1 MLEEP
6 AIRIGDI
13 ATCLSSAYGLH
24 ARQIEFLPLGAD
36 ENTAVYRV
44 ETQDGQA
51 YFLKLRR
58 GQVFEPAILV
68 PNYLHTLGV
77 EHLIAALVTRTG
89 SFFARLGEFTLI
101 LYPYV
106 RGRNGYEQPLSPQQ
120 WVELGAVV
128 RQIHG
133 VSLPGVLRRAVPNVS
148 FSARWRSALR
158 NYLEEIAEKTY
169 ADPTAAELADFLRQK
184 RAETLELI
192 ARSEQLAG
200 MVEQQSS
207 GWVLCHA
214 DLHVWNLLLD
224 EQGGFYIVDWDTLQ
238 FAPKERD
245 LMFIGSGLGGN
256 GLGAMEE
263 TRLFYQGYGPTEIHH
278 GALAYFRS
286 ERIIEDLAVYC
297 EQIFLSNVS
306 GADRGQ
312 AVRNVMSNF
321 LPGGTIEMARES

>member
-6 AIRIGDI
+6 AIRVGDI

-44 ETQDGQA
+44 ETQDGQE

-58 GQVFEPAILV
+58 GRVFEAAILV

-77 EHLIAALVTRTG
+77 EHLIAALATQTG
-89 SFFARLGEFTLI
+89 GFFARLGEFTMI

-120 WVELGAVV
+120 WVELGAVMK
-128 RQIHG
+128 QIHG
-133 VSLPGVLRRAVPNVS
+133 VSLPGVLRRAVPNES
-148 FSARWRSALR
+148 FSARWRNSLR

-169 ADPTAAELADFLRQK
+169 SDTVAAELAVFLQLK
-184 RAETLELI
+184 RAEMLELLT
-192 ARSEQLAG
+192 RSEQLAG
-200 MVEQQSS
+200 MFEQQRID
-207 GWVLCHA
+207 WVLCHA

-224 EQGGFYIVDWDTLQ
+224 EQGGFYIVDWDTLL

-256 GLGAMEE
+256 GLGAEAEM
-263 TRLFYQGYGPTEIHH
+263 RLFYRGYGLTNIQR
-278 GALAYFRS
+278 GALAYYRS

-297 EQIFLSNVS
+297 EQIFLSNVG
-306 GADRGQ
+306 GADREQ
-312 AVRNVMSNF
+312 AARNVMSNF

>member
-6 AIRIGDI
+6 AIRVGDI

-24 ARQIEFLPLGAD
+24 ARQIAFLPLGAD

-44 ETQDGQA
+44 ETQDGQE

-58 GQVFEPAILV
+58 GRVFEPAILI
-68 PNYLHTLGV
+68 PNYLHTVGV
-77 EHLIAALVTRTG
+77 EHLIAALATQMG
-89 SFFARLGEFTLI
+89 GYFARLGEFTLI

-120 WVELGAVV
+120 WVELGAVMK
-128 RQIHG
+128 QIHG
-133 VSLPGVLRRAVPNVS
+133 LSLPGVLRRAVPNES
-148 FSARWRSALR
+148 FSGRWRNSLR
-158 NYLEEIAEKTY
+158 NYLEAIAEKTY
-169 ADPTAAELADFLRQK
+169 SDTVSAELSAFLRLK
-184 RAETLELI
+184 RVETLELI
-192 ARSEQLAG
+192 ESSEQLAG
-200 MVEQQSS
+200 MVEQQRS

-224 EQGGFYIVDWDTLQ
+224 EQGGFYIVDWDTLL

-256 GLGAMEE
+256 GPGAVEE
-263 TRLFYQGYGPTEIHH
+263 TRLFYLGYGPTDIQRS
-278 GALAYFRS
+278 ALAYFRV
-286 ERIIEDLAVYC
+286 ERIVEDIAVYC
-297 EQIFLSNVS
+297 EQIFMSS
-306 GADRGQ
+306 AGGADREQ
-312 AVRNVMSNF
+312 AVVNVMSNF